1 MAPRGESVN
10 EEMRQRSRL
19 RIMSATIELVDQHGY
34 AGTTLGDIAERAGL
48 ARGLLSYYFD
58 SKRLLMQAATHRMM
72 HLSLTRS
79 LAELPAGAGPEA
91 RLARAID
98 AVLGLAL
105 DHPRVMRSHLALILD
120 PDTGA
125 FVRDPEQRQLGAIL
139 QDLLQAWGAADP
151 VAEHAVLRSA
161 LMGGCIGLLLP
172 GAAISLPPIRADL
185 FYRYGLDWK
194 LGTPPQPAPPPRGQP
209 PARTCEPA

>member
-1 MAPRGESVN
+1 
-10 EEMRQRSRL
+10 MRHRSRL
-19 RIMSATIELVDQHGY
+19 RIMQATVELVDLHGY

-48 ARGLLSYYFD
+48 ARGLLTYYFD

-72 HLSLTRS
+72 HRTVSAA
-79 LAELPAGAGPEA
+79 LAGLPADAGPEA

-105 DHPRVMRSHLALILD
+105 DHPKVMRSHLALILD

-125 FVRDPEQRQLGAIL
+125 FVKDPEQRTLGGIL
-139 QDLLQAWGAADP
+139 QGLLGDWGAADP

-161 LMGGCIGLLLP
+161 LMGGVIGLLLP
-172 GAAISLPPIRADL
+172 GAAVSLPPIRADL
-185 FYRYGLDWK
+185 FYRYGLAWDS
-194 LGTPPQPAPPPRGQP
+194 GVPPQPEAPPRSQP
-209 PARTCEPA
+209 PTRV